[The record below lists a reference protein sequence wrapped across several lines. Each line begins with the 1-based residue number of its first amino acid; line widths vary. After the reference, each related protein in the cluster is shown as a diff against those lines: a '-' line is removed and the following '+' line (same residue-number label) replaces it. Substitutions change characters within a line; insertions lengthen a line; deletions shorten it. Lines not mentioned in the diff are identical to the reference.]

1 MGDGDAIMIARYI
14 NAGALP
20 AEFDINHYP
29 EVVRAAPSRARAR
42 MMAPT

>member
-1 MGDGDAIMIARYI
+1 MIARYI

-29 EVVRAAPSRARAR
+29 EVVNAAESIRTSMVASGYGAERRA
-42 MMAPT
+42 